1 MGNLRQ
7 AVCPQLAKDLGYP
20 GGLAAASCELRVL
33 AQSVRSDRGRR
44 EARLMRHDALC
55 CKCQKYSSREPE
67 RDNSVVLPR
76 GDRRQEKWPALNYL
90 LLLAA
95 CCQPVSQLR
104 CPNEGRRTLRASR
117 APQQCAAF
125 QGSSYIPR
133 PGQAGAH
140 TCSHLLTPAF
150 LLQMAACQLLVVA
163 ASSLRQAES
172 AIDTCS
178 LTRLSMERGTSQA
191 SKST

>member
-1 MGNLRQ
+1 MMRR
-7 AVCPQLAKDLGYP
+7 
-20 GGLAAASCELRVL
+20 AASAKSTVPASQNETI
-33 AQSVRSDRGRR
+33 QQ
-44 EARLMRHDALC
+44 C
-55 CKCQKYSSREPE
+55 CPE
-67 RDNSVVLPR
+67 ET
-76 GDRRQEKWPALNYL
+76 GDRRSGPLSITCSCWLHAVSL
-90 LLLAA
+90 
-95 CCQPVSQLR
+95 VSQLR